1 MTGWGR
7 ACGGA
12 SAALAAALWL
22 VVGLSAQSKHGNPEA
37 AKLQNPIAASPAAVA
52 AGEAVY
58 MKYCRGCH
66 AKDAAGGPPPEAGE
80 EPASNLIDAE
90 WNHGSSDGE
99 IFHVIKNG
107 VPPAMIMEAFGTRV
121 PDSDIWNVVHFLRSI
136 AKK

>member
-7 ACGGA
+7 MWAVPV
-12 SAALAAALWL
+12 AALWL
-22 VVGLSAQSKHGNPEA
+22 VVGLAAQEKHGNPEA
-37 AKLQNPIAASPAAVA
+37 AKVQNPVASSPASVA

-121 PDSDIWNVVHFLRSI
+121 PDTDIWNVVHFLRSI

>member
-1 MTGWGR
+1 MTVWGW
-7 ACGGA
+7 ACVG
-12 SAALAAALWL
+12 SLAAAWV
-22 VVGLSAQSKHGNPEA
+22 VVGLSAQEKHENAEA
-37 AKLQNPIAASPAAVA
+37 AKLRNPVASSPASVA

-107 VPPAMIMEAFGTRV
+107 VPPTMIMEAFGPRV
-121 PDSDIWNVVHFLRSI
+121 PDADIWNVVNFLRSI
-136 AKK
+136 AQK